1 LKSPDNAQNYK
12 TRAKDAL
19 LFGAAGNIE
28 TALSYFLNGCTLVFL
43 KTDFTAELVSRLEKL
58 TVDYRSAYASYRTEE
73 ITVSELD
80 RRCQALEIF
89 DETILDRACDRL
101 ISALLNMRELSLKPV
116 RKNGLNMNR
125 LAKFDEVADN
135 DLALV
140 AARQSVVLLKN
151 DGALPLSATERVAVL
166 GECAKDYG
174 YQSDFFSGSATRE
187 STPFTE
193 INGYDINAI
202 GFASG
207 YARAQSGKKELI
219 DTALELAKEAG
230 TALVYLSA
238 EKGENVLPAGQTEL
252 IDALYKNSVKIIA
265 VVASDGSVD
274 LGFADKCAAV
284 LLTYRAGQEGSRAVL
299 DILKGIATPSGRL
312 TEALSPRYPFGYGL
326 TYTQFEYSNLKINE
340 RGVSCTVKNVGSF
353 GGFAVPQFYLQ
364 KPLSDGFFKQKLLRG
379 FQKVYGK

>member
-1 LKSPDNAQNYK
+1 MTDDIAAEGVSEDYFLTAKTLAAKINGLSEVGQFANFEEACGGNDGLSNNFRDLVLNGSSPRSVYVKSPDNAQNYK
-12 TRAKDAL
+12 ARAKDAL
-19 LFGAAGNIE
+19 LFGVAGNIE
-28 TALSYFLNGCTLVFL
+28 TALSYFLNGCALVFL

-58 TVDYRSAYASYRTEE
+58 TVDYRSAYASYRAEE

-89 DETILDRACDRL
+89 DETILDKACDRL
-101 ISALLNMRELSLKPV
+101 ISSLLNMRELSLRPV
-116 RKNGLNMNR
+116 CKNGLNMNR
-125 LAKFDEVADN
+125 LAKFDEVAGN

-151 DGALPLSATERVAVL
+151 DGALPLSATEKVAVL

-174 YQSDFFSGSATRE
+174 YQSDYFSGSATRE

-238 EKGENVLPAGQTEL
+238 EKDENVLPAGQTEL
-252 IDALYKNSVKIIA
+252 VDALYRNSVKIIA
-265 VVASDGSVD
+265 VVASDG
-274 LGFADKCAAV
+274 AV
-284 LLTYRAGQEGSRAVL
+284 TL
-299 DILKGIATPSGRL
+299 
-312 TEALSPRYPFGYGL
+312 ALRISARRCF
-326 TYTQFEYSNLKINE
+326 
-340 RGVSCTVKNVGSF
+340 
-353 GGFAVPQFYLQ
+353 
-364 KPLSDGFFKQKLLRG
+364 
-379 FQKVYGK
+379 